1 MMKKTAIILS
11 KQASKQASKLNYVL
25 NTVGLQ
31 PLLSRDA
38 A

>member
-11 KQASKQASKLNYVL
+11 KQASKLNYVL
-25 NTVGLQ
+25 SPVFWH

>member
-1 MMKKTAIILS
+1 MKQMAIIA

-25 NTVGLQ
+25 NPVFWQ
-31 PLLSRDA
+31 SLLSRDA